1 MSQVFVFVLG
11 LLSLLPHL
19 SESYT
24 CWNCHNTNGCNAQQQ
39 LLNTLLKRVESNT
52 RDIKKTLDLLESL
65 NASLAQPATPSSCNN
80 IASGTGYYKLYTPSG
95 LKNVMCHMDTLCGID
110 GPWTRVGYLNMSSTS
125 QTCPLGF
132 REYNESG
139 IRGCGRPLNSTI
151 PSVFFDTFGMSY
163 SRVCGRVSA
172 YRWKT
177 TDSFDSNVQK
187 ESLDNAYVDGVS
199 ITRGYPRQH
208 VWSFASGWEK
218 SSCPCHTSTA
228 KYRQPSFVGQDYFCE
243 VVSGGTYSKGLY
255 SELMWDGVGCSA
267 STCCHGSSTM
277 PWFKNELSVSSTDV
291 LELRAV
297 CDSNFGDEDIV
308 IASYAI
314 YVQ

>member
-1 MSQVFVFVLG
+1 MSQVVVFVLG

-24 CWNCHNTNGCNAQQQ
+24 CRGSCHNTFNGCNATQQ

-52 RDIKKTLDLLESL
+52 QDIKKILDFLESL
-65 NASLAQPATPSSCNN
+65 NSTQPATPSSCTN

-132 REYNESG
+132 RVYNESG
-139 IRGCGRPLNSTI
+139 IRGCNRPLNGTI

-172 YRWKT
+172 YRWRS
-177 TDSFDSNVQK
+177 TDSFDTNVQK
-187 ESLDNAYVDGVS
+187 ESLDDAYVDGVS

-208 VWSFASGWEK
+208 VWSFASGWKK
-218 SSCPCHTSTA
+218 SSCPCHTSA
-228 KYRQPSFVGQDYFCE
+228 ARYRQSSFVGQNYFCE
-243 VVSGGTYSKGLY
+243 VVSGGSAKGLY
-255 SELMWDGVGCSA
+255 PELMWDGVGCSA
-267 STCCHGSSTM
+267 GTCCHGSSTM

-291 LELRAV
+291 LELRAI
-297 CDSNFGDEDIV
+297 CDSNTADEDIV

-314 YVQ
+314 YIQ